1 MHLKHQHV
9 PSLWIPF
16 ILIIIIILKT
26 FNIKLSLYRQEKI
39 LKQGKG
45 DAVYTINTQSA
56 AAFAFLPKTTVTYLK
71 QSWIHRSLVTSSRAE
86 VPRGEKSQRGWAGS
100 ASSSARTADQL
111 ALWTAYGKQGN
122 ISVFTVFWPCSNT
135 AIATDHTLLWNFMP
149 KCKIAKQFTNISACH
164 FPSLG
169 LVYKLSVQ
177 MVCSKS
183 TAMACAAGSRQW
195 FLTVDNLRELCTT
208 SLNHCRL

>member
-1 MHLKHQHV
+1 MLLDKHLMPHSEESKERTWKSIMHLKHQHV

-56 AAFAFLPKTTVTYLK
+56 AAFAFLPKTIVIYLK
-71 QSWIHRSLVTSSRAE
+71 QLWIHRSLVTSSRAE

-100 ASSSARTADQL
+100 ASSSARTADQM
-111 ALWTAYGKQGN
+111 
-122 ISVFTVFWPCSNT
+122 PCGRHMGSKGT
-135 AIATDHTLLWNFMP
+135 SPCLLY
-149 KCKIAKQFTNISACH
+149 S
-164 FPSLG
+164 G
-169 LVYKLSVQ
+169 RV
-177 MVCSKS
+177 
-183 TAMACAAGSRQW
+183 
-195 FLTVDNLRELCTT
+195 LTQR
-208 SLNHCRL
+208 